1 MHIIEL
7 LILIIAFSVV
17 LGLLIFLYVYKPAQ
31 KRKAAMR
38 LQAEAIKSTPQRSEI
53 PTFDTLLLKIKN
65 RYSDEATLRE
75 AAELMLRYY
84 GTIEPKHGVVPN
96 KDFRRYGE
104 AIYAISAHPNTTKE
118 LVVMF
123 DRELSRRNP
132 SYAREIEEMLNR
144 GLSARV

>member
-7 LILIIAFSVV
+7 LILIMAFSVV
-17 LGLLIFLYVYKPAQ
+17 LGLLIFLYIYKPAQ
-31 KRKAAMR
+31 KRKAAMAV
-38 LQAEAIKSTPQRSEI
+38 QVQTVKSAPQRGEI
-53 PTFDTLLLKIKN
+53 PTFDALLLKIKN

-75 AAELMLRYY
+75 AAELVLRHY

-96 KDFRRYGE
+96 KDFRRYAE
-104 AIYAISAHPNTTKE
+104 AIYAISVHPNTTKE